1 MKTLKSISKKVLVA
15 LLFVLTISSFA
26 FAFGVNVRAE
36 GSFPAEAKIEVMS
49 GTSLKLNEKGG
60 LRFIIKLNGA
70 AKKHIKD
77 DDATGSVKL
86 VAYIAP
92 IAIVNK
98 GDEYLIA
105 NGLKAEVAE
114 GKLYQ
119 VEGDDNWY
127 ANVCPVDFKEANRK
141 LDYSVKAFVMNGE
154 TVEATSV
161 LNDEAR
167 GNIYDVATRA
177 LLDETEDYTQKILDL
192 AGYKWLG
199 TEQFP
204 IYIDSA
210 ELYNGLVSK
219 INADFDFSEKY
230 VAIASS
236 VNTSGATLAEGKTLP
251 VNNYKVSRV
260 TFMDGETVLGSV
272 LAKEGEKVSFAAPE
286 KTADETYKYTFMT
299 WVTANGGDEEADLTS
314 VSQDMTVYAKYNQI
328 YINAITLSA
337 ENVKYGNNYS
347 VKATAKYGIPVLTFS
362 KEENGEYKAWNELEN
377 RDAGTYY
384 VKATVVATEEYDGAE
399 KMTSFKVEQAENAI
413 TSFDNVPETISCN
426 ETLAPTATAT
436 HGEVKIKYVKADDTL
451 CDTFEEAK
459 GEVVGNNVSYR
470 VQAVVGR
477 TENYAGAA
485 QEKIFKITHDFV
497 DGVCKNCNKPQTGIK
512 YATTETV
519 AYITGYEGNPS
530 TEVYPVAVYEG
541 KPVTYVAQ
549 EAFNKQTIT
558 KIVLPESVTDL
569 GGRVFLNCSKL
580 EYVSMIGV
588 KSLKYNVTGRPDGKN
603 ESNNNFLYCNKLE
616 TVIVSPDFNTEVQQF
631 NTDQGVSPLSLYVN
645 GESGAPVLTK
655 TDNLFS
661 GKVYYKGDATKC
673 GQWNFDANG
682 ELKHGPASH
691 NFVNGICENCG
702 RYGDELTQGV
712 VYGYNAAKKCYYV
725 GDNKALKVAEVNILS
740 KYNDGVNGEAE
751 VKYLAFKAFQG
762 NTNITKIILPSSVDS
777 LEGWVFGGCAKLEY
791 VSMTGIT
798 KLDYASPYGGA
809 RDNNFRE
816 CFKLKVVIVSNA
828 LSSNVG
834 QFGCGATDAGNKKI
848 LDFYVDGASGAPS
861 LDYVTADANNLCSGV
876 VYYKGDATKCGQWN
890 YVDGELK
897 HGAATHNFVD
907 GVCKDCGRVQSE
919 TVTYAYDATKK
930 CYYVTGVSAKTE
942 SELYIRA
949 TYNDGSTNGDAPVS
963 YVKWGAFMDNEVIT
977 KVILPTSV
985 TDLHGNVF
993 LNCSNLEYVS
1003 MKGVKRMYATN
1014 GEAREDRR
1022 WGDNNFRNCNKLK
1035 YVVIGSEGLDSTCGQ
1050 FNSEKV
1056 PNPTILN
1063 IYVEGTTGTVSLN
1076 SGDALWT
1083 GNVYYYSDIETAGTW
1098 HYVNGIPTLW

>member
-15 LLFVLTISSFA
+15 LLFVLTVSCFA
-26 FAFGVNVRAE
+26 LATGVNVRAE
-36 GSFPAEAKIEVMS
+36 GNFPAEAKIEVLS

-60 LRFIIKLNGA
+60 LRFIIKLNDA
-70 AKKHIKD
+70 AKKYIKD
-77 DDATGSVKL
+77 DDTAGNIKL

-92 IAIVNK
+92 TAIVNK

-105 NGLKAEVAE
+105 NGLRAEVAE
-114 GKLYQ
+114 GKIYQ
-119 VEGDDNWY
+119 PEGDGNWY

-154 TVEATSV
+154 IVEATTV

-167 GNIYDVATRA
+167 GNVYDVATRA

-192 AGYKWLG
+192 GGYSWLG

-204 IYIDSA
+204 IYIDSIA
-210 ELYNGLVSK
+210 LYNGLVSK

-236 VNTSGATLAEGKTLP
+236 VNTAEGTALAEGKTLP
-251 VNNYKVSRV
+251 VNNYRVSRV

-272 LAKEGEKVSFAAPE
+272 LAKEGEGVSFTAPE
-286 KTADETYKYTFMT
+286 KTADETCRYTFKT
-299 WVTANGGDEEADLTS
+299 WVTAEGGDEEADLTS
-314 VSQDMTVYAKYNQI
+314 VSQDMMVYAKYNQI
-328 YINAITLSA
+328 YINAITELSA
-337 ENVKYGNNYS
+337 ENVKYGNDYY
-347 VKATAKYGIPVLTFS
+347 VTAKAKYGTPVLTFS

-377 RDAGTYY
+377 HDGGTYY
-384 VKATVVATEEYDGAE
+384 VKATVTATEEYDGAE
-399 KMTSFKVEQAENAI
+399 KTTSFKIEQAENAI
-413 TSFDNVPETISCN
+413 TSFVVPETISCN
-426 ETLAPTATAT
+426 ETLAPAATAT
-436 HGEVKIKYVKADDTL
+436 YGDVKIKYVKSDDTL
-451 CDTFEEAK
+451 CDTLEEAK
-459 GEVVGNNVSYR
+459 GSIVGNNISYK
-470 VQAVVGR
+470 VQAIVEG
-477 TENYAGAA
+477 TANYAGAA
-485 QEKIFKITHDFV
+485 QEKIFKITHDFA
-497 DGVCKNCNKPQTGIK
+497 DGVCKKCNKSQTGIK

-530 TEVYPVAVYEG
+530 TEVYPVAVYDG

-569 GGRVFLNCSKL
+569 GGRAFLNCSKL

-631 NTDQGVSPLSLYVN
+631 YTDIGVSPLSLFVN
-645 GESGAPVLTK
+645 GESGAPVLTD
-655 TDNLFS
+655 TDNLFN
-661 GKVYYKGDATKC
+661 GNVYYKGDATKC
-673 GQWNFDANG
+673 GQWNFVDG

-691 NFVNGICENCG
+691 NFVNGVCENCG

-712 VYGYNAAKKCYYV
+712 VYGYNAEMKCYYV
-725 GDNKALKVAEVNILS
+725 GNNKALNVAEVNILG

-751 VKYLAFKAFQG
+751 VKYLASKAFQG

-777 LEGWVFGGCAKLEY
+777 LEGWVFGGCANLEY

-798 KLDYASPYGGA
+798 NLDYASPYGGE
-809 RDNNFRE
+809 RNNNFRE

-848 LDFYVDGASGAPS
+848 LDFYVDGESGAPS

-876 VYYKGDATKCGQWN
+876 VYYKGDASKCGQWD

-897 HGAATHNFVD
+897 HGPASHNFVD

-919 TVTYAYDATKK
+919 TVTYAYDATNK
-930 CYYVTGVSAKTE
+930 CYYVTGVSAQTE

-949 TYNDGSTNGDAPVS
+949 TYNDGTNNGEAAVT
-963 YVKWGAFMDNEVIT
+963 YVKWGAFMNNEVIT

-993 LNCSNLEYVS
+993 FGCSNLEYVS
-1003 MKGVKRMYATN
+1003 MKGLKSMYATN
-1014 GEAREDRR
+1014 GEAREDGR

-1035 YVVIGSEGLDSTCGQ
+1035 YVVIGSEGLTSNCGQ
-1050 FNSEKV
+1050 FNTENV

-1063 IYVEGTTGTVSLN
+1063 IYVEGTTGTVSLS

-1083 GNVYYYSDIETAGTW
+1083 GNVYYYSETETVGTW